1 MSSLWLSY
9 KNLFDNIN
17 IKNKLDDNLE
27 TDICIIGAGIFG
39 ITCGYYLS
47 KLGFK
52 VTILEKDFISSKTTG
67 HTTAKITSQ
76 HGLFYDYLANS
87 YSSAFAKDYLD
98 VNEMAI
104 KNIKNIIDNEN
115 INCDFEYQNSF
126 VYTTKTE
133 EIDIIKKEYNTL
145 IDLGC
150 KPELVTKTG
159 LPFPIKIA
167 LCFKNQAQFNPV
179 KYLAFLSKSILD
191 NDGEIYEN
199 TTAKDLKSDFDN
211 LITFTDNNYIKSKYV
226 IIATHY
232 PFINFPGFY
241 FTKMYQSSSY
251 IIGVDTKNALFN
263 GMYISA
269 KDPIYSFRTAKFNNK
284 DILLI
289 GGRDHRTGKP
299 SSYNDTYS
307 KLETTAKKY
316 YPDCEVLFR
325 WNTRDCISLDKL
337 PYIGTFAP
345 NMPNVFVGTGFKKW
359 GMTLSNV
366 ASNIVVDKIIGNN
379 NKYEYLFKSSR
390 LKPIK
395 NYDEFKNMIV
405 ESSNSLLFNKLKR
418 SNMDFSEIKNDSG
431 SIIEINGKKVGI
443 YKDKNGKIFAV
454 KPICTHLGCL
464 LSWNDI
470 DKTWDC
476 PCHGSRFNFDSKN
489 LYDPAFKDLSRYNF

>member
-145 IDLGC
+145 IDLGY

-191 NDGEIYEN
+191 NGGEIYEN

-211 LITFTDNNYIKSKYV
+211 LITF
-226 IIATHY
+226 
-232 PFINFPGFY
+232 
-241 FTKMYQSSSY
+241 SS
-251 IIGVDTKNALFN
+251 G
-263 GMYISA
+263 
-269 KDPIYSFRTAKFNNK
+269 
-284 DILLI
+284 
-289 GGRDHRTGKP
+289 
-299 SSYNDTYS
+299 
-307 KLETTAKKY
+307 
-316 YPDCEVLFR
+316 
-325 WNTRDCISLDKL
+325 
-337 PYIGTFAP
+337 
-345 NMPNVFVGTGFKKW
+345 
-359 GMTLSNV
+359 
-366 ASNIVVDKIIGNN
+366 
-379 NKYEYLFKSSR
+379 
-390 LKPIK
+390 
-395 NYDEFKNMIV
+395 
-405 ESSNSLLFNKLKR
+405 
-418 SNMDFSEIKNDSG
+418 
-431 SIIEINGKKVGI
+431 
-443 YKDKNGKIFAV
+443 
-454 KPICTHLGCL
+454 
-464 LSWNDI
+464 
-470 DKTWDC
+470 
-476 PCHGSRFNFDSKN
+476 
-489 LYDPAFKDLSRYNF
+489 